1 MLNIQAFYFMS
12 IIKNDLAVGKC
23 ACEKYASFMKFHNI
37 RWNIAP
43 VPLHIKSNVIKAKCS
58 PSSPGKAQNIWHAR
72 PAGDFLN
79 CHLFNCCH
87 RSQCHHYLVITLILP
102 TCFLKA
108 LHPQDTKLRI
118 HTNDKEKTP
127 RYWTNWGNNVIMQLS
142 VKLGPIMIMKI
153 IMIMVMIIIMMMIK
167 IIRLQSSWV
176 HSRSENRQLLNVSP
190 LEVGVG
196 FNK

>member
-12 IIKNDLAVGKC
+12 IIKNDLAVVKC

-87 RSQCHHYLVITLILP
+87 RSQCHRHFVITLILS
-102 TCFLKA
+102 TCFLKTF
-108 LHPQDTKLRI
+108 HPQDTKLRI
-118 HTNDKEKTP
+118 HTNEKTP
-127 RYWTNWGNNVIMQLS
+127 RYWTNNDNGNDNNNDDDKNNQVA
-142 VKLGPIMIMKI
+142 VKLGPFKI
-153 IMIMVMIIIMMMIK
+153 GESAIIK
-167 IIRLQSSWV
+167 CVTVGGRSWLQ
-176 HSRSENRQLLNVSP
+176 
-190 LEVGVG
+190 
-196 FNK
+196 